1 MKISTHHFG
10 EVEYT
15 EDLVIN
21 FNKGI
26 FGFERL
32 RKYLFI
38 KTDNDLFYWLNSI
51 EQPEI
56 AFPLIG
62 LRVVDD
68 SYPEE
73 KSHEAFGIV
82 KMNKNPLDVTVNL
95 KAPVYINQDDK
106 SGYQKIIDDDK
117 YAIDYK
123 LFVEES

>member
-1 MKISTHHFG
+1 MKINTHQFG
-10 EVEYT
+10 EIEYT

-26 FGFERL
+26 FGFERFK
-32 RKYLFI
+32 KYLFI
-38 KTDNDLFYWLNSI
+38 KTDNDLFFWLNSI
-51 EQPEI
+51 DQPEI

-62 LRVVDD
+62 LRVIDD

-73 KSHEAFGIV
+73 ESHEAFGIV

-95 KAPVYINQDDK
+95 KAPVYINQDNK
-106 SGYQKIIDDDK
+106 CGYQKIIDDDK

-123 LFVEES
+123 LFVEEG